1 MSLVVF
7 NSDNGGGASRV
18 VDVDQYTVNL
28 PQTINLPLIGSAA
41 STIAPVVS
49 NGTFIDD
56 AFNGTGPVNSQW
68 LSHQN
73 DGRVDSIGN
82 RAGYYSGDVLTNPG
96 DITEW
101 FHGLSGTYHYQTVA
115 FPASGFDEFVI
126 RDVGIG
132 PVGNPQGNHFSNGGF
147 AFTGVMCHVDNGF
160 SSLDYEFAVVGHRG
174 AATATLECKSTLNGV
189 SGVTDEGANVF
200 TGTGVTHGDIRI
212 RLMPDRTIEFAYSDL
227 GANNWILINGGTG
240 ATTVNNKPTFG
251 ATVHI
256 GMIIYAQGTTEL
268 PFTGSFSSFERAST
282 QQVTAPALSS
292 TATINDITLSQSL
305 SAQSLTVPVTNS
317 LAQIFPPVVSE
328 VIPIQSLAIPVA
340 NSVVQIYS
348 PVVSEVIPV
357 QSLAIPVANSVA
369 QIFVPV
375 VSEVLPIQSLTMPA
389 VNSVS
394 QVFVLV
400 LNEIVPGQTLVMPV
414 VSVGAQV
421 YTPVAS
427 LETPVQSLSMS
438 LIASVSQINVFD
450 ISVVVLP
457 QFVGIPAVVSV
468 PQMFLPVVAL
478 SVTQS
483 FSVSLIS
490 SSPVIHNILIID
502 PSVVSPERDSK
513 IPEAD
518 LREMFS
524 ISELG
529 DVAVISAISIV
540 GIFKN
545 EYIEAFD
552 VVGSAPA
559 FSCIAKDIEAIT
571 PAVARGTNV
580 TVLGVLYSIK
590 NIKNDG
596 NGIVNLIFN
605 EV

>member
-41 STIAPVVS
+41 SIIAPVVS

-126 RDVGIG
+126 RGVGIG

-251 ATVHI
+251 ATVNI

-317 LAQIFPPVVSE
+317 LAQIF
-328 VIPIQSLAIPVA
+328 
-340 NSVVQIYS
+340 S

-438 LIASVSQINVFD
+438 LIASISQINVFD
-450 ISVVVLP
+450 ISVVVLS

-478 SVTQS
+478 SVAQS

-502 PSVVSPERDSK
+502 PSVVAPERDSK

-529 DVAVISAISIV
+529 DAAVINAVSVV

-559 FSCIAKDIEAIT
+559 FSCIAKDIEVIT
-571 PAVARGTNV
+571 PAVVRGTNV